1 MAGQFS
7 LDHVTK
13 NSQTDRL
20 KDMKGW
26 GGGGEIILF
35 LCKSRHLSI
44 IPLKVFYLIKIT
56 ELVINFY
63 LKKISDSIILNR

>member
-7 LDHVTK
+7 LDQVTK

-35 LCKSRHLSI
+35 LCRPRHSSI
-44 IPLKVFYLIKIT
+44 IPLKIFYLFKIT
-56 ELVINFY
+56 ELVINFC
-63 LKKISDSIILNR
+63 LKNFLTQ